1 MMPIEIRRCA
11 HCKKPSVSKVSF
23 LHSHV
28 MNQVV
33 KEVLEKTEVG
43 KLELNF
49 SYDAHAS
56 VLKVGVNQAV
66 ILMPRSKNYPNSYI
80 TG

>member
-1 MMPIEIRRCA
+1 
-11 HCKKPSVSKVSF
+11 
-23 LHSHV
+23 

>member
-1 MMPIEIRRCA
+1 M
-11 HCKKPSVSKVSF
+11 S
-23 LHSHV
+23 
-28 MNQVV
+28 

-49 SYDAHAS
+49 SHDTQGS

-66 ILMPRSKNYPNSYI
+66 ILMPRSKTYPNSYV
-80 TG
+80 TGWATLALFTCQTMCIYTCAANYRQ